1 MNYRATGW
9 STKWIMQFAV
19 TAMIVLGVS
28 SSGLSAATS
37 DVTPLP
43 GTKMIK
49 TAYAYKALAGRLV
62 KAIQKNRMG
71 IVARASA
78 TIGAKSIG
86 KIIPGNMVIMVF
98 RPEFAVRMLKA
109 SIPAGI
115 EAPLRFYVTEND
127 DGKASLTYRMPT
139 STFAPYGSPELNHL
153 AGEIDILFGNIVR
166 DALKP

>member
-1 MNYRATGW
+1 M
-9 STKWIMQFAV
+9 KPIIPI
-19 TAMIVLGVS
+19 IVAALVAI
-28 SSGLSAATS
+28 SGLSTTPSSATAAPYS
-37 DVTPLP
+37 
-43 GTKMIK
+43 GTREIK
-49 TAYAYKALAGRLV
+49 TAYAYKALTGRLI

-86 KIIPGNMVIMVF
+86 KTIPGNMVIMVF
-98 RPEFAVRMLKA
+98 RPDFAVRMLKA
-109 SIPAGI
+109 SVPAGI

-139 STFAPYGSPELNHL
+139 STFAPYGSPDLNRL